1 MATYSLDINA
11 EEHFDFDIFSITCT
25 ESIYRVVHE
34 LNQALNIDLQL
45 NDLLDFTH
53 KEGEDFYFPLYTFT
67 HDELNIEFNLL
78 PNQTSFQPKIEG
90 SQPKEF
96 DLFAGDIEQ
105 TTRLI
110 PELENSDYFLLI
122 KGDNRYLY
130 NHTIFE
136 SIKLNPAFIIV
147 HEIFVEDLKDK
158 KAKGNLLF

>member
-34 LNQALNIDLQL
+34 LNHALNIDLQL

-53 KEGEDFYFPLYTFT
+53 KEGEDFYFPLYTFI

-78 PNQTSFQPKIEG
+78 PNQTSFQPKKDTSKVIET
-90 SQPKEF
+90 

-105 TTRLI
+105 TTRLL

-130 NHTIFE
+130 NHAIFE

-147 HEIFVEDLKDK
+147 HEVFIEDLKDK
-158 KAKGNLLF
+158 KSKGNLLF